1 MVHLSYLASEETLY
15 AKDRWLSSVKV
26 RVRVLVEWLFPALP
40 ESRTSW
46 PSLVP
51 TFQAVAR
58 VRSHRQPVKILGDG
72 FACREGVD
80 RDQAQ
85 DHDQRQQ
92 HGENSFLHNFFP
104 FLKFCFFRQSF
115 PSRSKK
121 RARTAATVRVRALL

>member
-51 TFQAVAR
+51 TFQAV
-58 VRSHRQPVKILGDG
+58 VPVPGSAVTGSPSKYWETVLPAAKALTGIRPRTMISASSMERIL
-72 FACREGVD
+72 
-80 RDQAQ
+80 
-85 DHDQRQQ
+85 
-92 HGENSFLHNFFP
+92 FFIISS
-104 FLKFCFFRQSF
+104 LS
-115 PSRSKK
+115 
-121 RARTAATVRVRALL
+121 